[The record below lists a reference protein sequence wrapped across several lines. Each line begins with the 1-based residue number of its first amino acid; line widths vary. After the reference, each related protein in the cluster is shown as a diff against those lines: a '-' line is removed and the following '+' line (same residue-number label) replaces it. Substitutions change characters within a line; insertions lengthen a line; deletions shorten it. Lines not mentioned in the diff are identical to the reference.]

1 MILGL
6 DVSTSTIGWCVL
18 SNDGVFVDCGFIS
31 LSKQKSLIIKAKMA
45 SSEFSKICIKYPIE
59 TIYIEECLQRFT
71 RGMSSA
77 ATITKLA
84 SFNGIIQ
91 YVSYEDFG
99 VEPGLLNVNQARKS
113 VGLKVQSQKK
123 CGIQTKDQVFSWVNT
138 QIKYPW
144 PTKVLKSGPRK
155 GMVINLPECFDM
167 ADAYV
172 VAQAGYCT
180 LQ

>member
-18 SNDGVFVDCGFIS
+18 DSKGGFIDCGFIP
-31 LSKQKSLIIKAKMA
+31 LSKSPTLISKAKL
-45 SSEFSKICIKYPIE
+45 SSAEFCKIFLKYPVE
-59 TIYIEECLQRFT
+59 KVYIEECLQRFT

-99 VEPGLLNVNQARKS
+99 VDPRALLEYLAEVRTDLREQLLTYSDSIEYHYDWSLNDHRATR
-113 VGLKVQSQKK
+113 
-123 CGIQTKDQVFSWVNT
+123 D
-138 QIKYPW
+138 
-144 PTKVLKSGPRK
+144 
-155 GMVINLPECFDM
+155 
-167 ADAYV
+167 
-172 VAQAGYCT
+172 
-180 LQ
+180 

>member
-18 SNDGVFVDCGFIS
+18 DSDGLFVDCGFIP
-31 LSKQKSLIIKAKMA
+31 LSKSPTLISKAKVS
-45 SSEFSKICIKYPIE
+45 SSEFCKILINYPIE
-59 TIYIEECLQRFT
+59 KVYIEECLQRFT

-99 VEPGLLNVNQARKS
+99 VEPCLLNVNQARKS
-113 VGLKVQSQKK
+113 VGLKTQSQKK
-123 CGIQTKDQVFSWVNT
+123 CGIQTKDQVFSWVKT
-138 QIKYPW
+138 QIKYQW
-144 PTKVLKSGPRK
+144 PTKILKSGPRK
-155 GMVINLPECFDM
+155 GLCINLPECFDM

-172 VAQAGYCT
+172 IARAGFCT
-180 LQ
+180 LS